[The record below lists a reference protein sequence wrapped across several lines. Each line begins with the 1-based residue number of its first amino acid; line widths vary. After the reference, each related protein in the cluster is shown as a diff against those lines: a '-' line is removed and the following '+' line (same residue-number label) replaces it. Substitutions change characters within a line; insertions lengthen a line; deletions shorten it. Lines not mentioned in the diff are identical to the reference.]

1 MNLEN
6 ILFIIYGFAI
16 GVLTNL
22 IRLTPKIDKVI
33 NTLKKIAEDRKIE
46 MHEIIALVILTYCL
60 KEGKDIKEFLEK
72 VKSVINDKYSCS
84 HT

>member
-1 MNLEN
+1 MNIEN

-33 NTLKKIAEDRKIE
+33 NTLKKISEDRKIE
-46 MHEIIALVILTYCL
+46 FHEIIALVILTYCL
-60 KEGKDIKEFLEK
+60 KEQKDIKEFLEK
-72 VKSVINDKYSCS
+72 VKSVIHDEYNCS